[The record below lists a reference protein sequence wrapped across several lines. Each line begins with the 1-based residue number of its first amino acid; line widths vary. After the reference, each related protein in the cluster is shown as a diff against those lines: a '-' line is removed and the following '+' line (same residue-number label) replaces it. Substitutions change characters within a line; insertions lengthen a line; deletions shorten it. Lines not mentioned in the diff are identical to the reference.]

1 MLVPRFAEELI
12 MIHLTRLNRS
22 PLVVNS
28 DLIEHIDVTPD
39 TLIVL
44 TTGQKI
50 LVLETAAEVVERV
63 VGFRRALL
71 ERLSAC
77 PSIGCPYGRRA
88 LAPNTGASV
97 PARLDPMEANL
108 A

>member
-1 MLVPRFAEELI
+1 MV
-12 MIHLTRLNRS
+12 HLTRLNRS
-22 PLVVNS
+22 PLVINS

-39 TLIVL
+39 TLIAL
-44 TTGQKI
+44 TTGEKI

-71 ERLSAC
+71 EGMPSHCAC
-77 PSIGCPYGRRA
+77 PRCDDSPG
-88 LAPNTGASV
+88 LDKKGA
-97 PARLDPMEANL
+97 AQACFDPMETSL

>member
-1 MLVPRFAEELI
+1 MV
-12 MIHLTRLNRS
+12 HLTRLNRS
-22 PLVVNS
+22 PLVINS

-39 TLIVL
+39 TLIAL
-44 TTGQKI
+44 TTGEKI

-71 ERLSAC
+71 EGMPSHCAC
-77 PSIGCPYGRRA
+77 PRDCSPG
-88 LAPNTGASV
+88 LDKTGA
-97 PARLDPMEANL
+97 AQACLDPMETSL

>member
-1 MLVPRFAEELI
+1 

-28 DLIEHIDVTPD
+28 DLIEYIDVTPD

-50 LVLETAAEVVERV
+50 LVLESAAEVVEMV
-63 VGFRRALL
+63 IGFRRRLL
-71 ERLSAC
+71 EQTSLCARCTQCAGTPLVQTRTSGPADF
-77 PSIGCPYGRRA
+77 
-88 LAPNTGASV
+88 APAETS
-97 PARLDPMEANL
+97 LT
-108 A
+108 

>member
-12 MIHLTRLNRS
+12 MIHLTRFNRS

-28 DLIEHIDVTPD
+28 DLIEHIEVTPD

-50 LVLETAAEVVERV
+50 LVLETAEEIVERV
-63 VGFRRALL
+63 VGFRRMLL
-71 ERLSAC
+71 EGMCGCSHL
-77 PSIGCPYGRRA
+77 GCPHYGVSA
-88 LAPNTGASV
+88 VQKNTESQTYAV
-97 PARLDPMEANL
+97 PMETSL
-108 A
+108 T

>member
-1 MLVPRFAEELI
+1 MV
-12 MIHLTRLNRS
+12 HLTRLNRS

-50 LVLETAAEVVERV
+50 LVLETAEEVVERV
-63 VGFRRALL
+63 IDFRRTLL
-71 ERLSAC
+71 EGMPQSVCPRCAC
-77 PSIGCPYGRRA
+77 S
-88 LAPNTGASV
+88 
-97 PARLDPMEANL
+97 PAVNQATAGQAQPDPMGTRL
-108 A
+108 V

>member
-1 MLVPRFAEELI
+1 

-39 TLIVL
+39 TLVVL

-71 ERLSAC
+71 ERLSVC
-77 PSIGCPYGRRA
+77 PPIGCPHGGRAPA
-88 LAPNTGASV
+88 LNTAASV

>member
-1 MLVPRFAEELI
+1 MV
-12 MIHLTRLNRS
+12 HLTRLNRS
-22 PLVVNS
+22 PLVINS

-71 ERLSAC
+71 EGMPQSAC
-77 PSIGCPYGRRA
+77 LHCACPPA
-88 LAPNTGASV
+88 LNQAAASQ
-97 PARLDPMEANL
+97 AHQDALEASL